1 MIRTRDIVVTEKDLF
16 RLRALLRDT
25 RHLRTEGEETLRALG
40 AELDRATVVAPE
52 QVPAD
57 TITMNSTV
65 RVAIEGDDDD
75 EVWTIVYPQMADMET
90 GRISVLAPLGTALLG
105 FREGDTFEWIVPAGR
120 KTYRV
125 IEVVHQPEA
134 AGEWDR

>member
-16 RLRALLRDT
+16 RLRGLLRDS
-25 RHLRTEGEETLRALG
+25 RHLRTEGEDCLRALG
-40 AELDRATVVAPE
+40 VELDRATVVAPE
-52 QVPAD
+52 NVPAD

-65 RVAIEGDDDD
+65 RVAIEGND
-75 EVWTIVYPQMADMET
+75 EDETWTIVYPHKADMDS

-105 FREGDTFEWIVPAGR
+105 YREGDTFEWIVPAGR
-120 KTYRV
+120 MTYRV
-125 IEVVHQPEA
+125 LEVIHQPEA